1 MGEFRHRRI
10 EHHWVSRR
18 QCAADQCRPSCA
30 SGWTQLQR
38 DKTFFV
44 DFVPRRRRV
53 RGQIVE
59 IIVSRHGR
67 RFLNL
72 PAALQP
78 RDHRPHRTGR
88 EDKEGRT
95 EASPRKNKSKRGGE
109 PKPRS
114 HEENRNTDSARA
126 IQHRTSDAGSSETRG
141 SDSRKAH
148 DDAVCGQHGGAP
160 CCAGCGMRGIFAGD
174 ASRPPSP
181 AACGGLLGAV
191 GATGGR
197 AHAAGDGSY

>member
-1 MGEFRHRRI
+1 MQAKLRI
-10 EHHWVSRR
+10 GVDS
-18 QCAADQCRPSCA
+18 AA
-30 SGWTQLQR
+30 R

-114 HEENRNTDSARA
+114 HEENRNTDSALGNPAQDVR
-126 IQHRTSDAGSSETRG
+126 RG
-141 SDSRKAH
+141 K
-148 DDAVCGQHGGAP
+148 Q
-160 CCAGCGMRGIFAGD
+160 
-174 ASRPPSP
+174 
-181 AACGGLLGAV
+181 
-191 GATGGR
+191 
-197 AHAAGDGSY
+197 